1 MDTRVEEVVNDDILY
16 VQESSTVMETF
27 AVPPGKDF
35 KLDPKKYTRSADYG
49 SARMAMLVNLKT
61 GTMKGFYMMSNS
73 FIMNSPYKNPP
84 EVSGENKMFL
94 NKDKTS
100 AYWIGMQRLGSE
112 KVGSEWQYMQ
122 FPIVM
127 KINLMEN
134 QKATPQKELGITLI
148 PSKKKMAFG
157 VGKEFDKK
165 SPQYFLNNTF
175 PYIITKDNNVIFIGT
190 DEDQKNI
197 WLAKMP
203 IE

>member
-1 MDTRVEEVVNDDILY
+1 
-16 VQESSTVMETF
+16 
-27 AVPPGKDF
+27 
-35 KLDPKKYTRSADYG
+35 
-49 SARMAMLVNLKT
+49 
-61 GTMKGFYMMSNS
+61 
-73 FIMNSPYKNPP
+73 
-84 EVSGENKMFL
+84 
-94 NKDKTS
+94 
-100 AYWIGMQRLGSE
+100 
-112 KVGSEWQYMQ
+112 
-122 FPIVM
+122 M